1 LRSDQGNSVL
11 LVSEDKGRIVGVFL
25 ATVAE
30 VTFSE
35 EKVGSELAFWL
46 LPGYR
51 KSRRVVDLIAAF
63 EYWAKYIA
71 KVNYVILSQTPLQ
84 DATERSYK
92 RLGYTSIE
100 VNYLKKI

>member
-1 LRSDQGNSVL
+1 
-11 LVSEDKGRIVGVFL
+11 VSEDEGKIVGVFL

-35 EKVGSELAFWL
+35 EKVASELAFWL

-51 KSRRVVDLIAAF
+51 KSRRVLDLVNAF
-63 EYWAKYIA
+63 EYWAKHIA
-71 KVNYVILSQTPLQ
+71 KVNYVLLSQTPLQ

-100 VNYLKKI
+100 INYLKKI